1 MKQFLWEPS
10 KEKCS
15 SSKLA
20 QFFSFIEQKHDIA
33 LQENYELLWDWSIKQ
48 NKEFWPSL
56 IDFLDIQYSGNI
68 KPTVSSDHYIYNQK
82 YFTNIRISYAQNILE
97 KLNDVPIIFQNESN
111 FRVEITR
118 EEIQKKVRNLTAYL
132 KSIGITK
139 GDRIVAVAANTPD
152 TIISFLATNC
162 LGAIWS
168 SCSPDFGENAI
179 LDRFNQIDPKLLLYS
194 EIYFYGGKKINIK
207 DKIHSVFK
215 KIDTA
220 KHLIKINYPDMS
232 QEEIS
237 KTQDLNSIYNDKNF
251 NIDISYEMCNFN
263 DPMYILY
270 SSGTTGKPKCI
281 VHNTGGPLIQHMK
294 EQQLHCDLKQ
304 DDKIFYFTTC
314 GWMMWNWLVSGM
326 ASRAS
331 IVLYDGSP
339 FYPEKDSLLKIADAE
354 DLDIFGI
361 SAKYIDALRNDNIS
375 IKVKYR
381 LKQLKC
387 ILSTGSPLSD
397 DGFKYVFNNI
407 KDDVHL
413 ASISGG
419 TDIVSC
425 FVGGNPMMPVYAG
438 EIQCKCLGIDV
449 DVIDDNQIGTKE
461 KGELV
466 CKSSMPSMPI
476 GFWNDIDRVKYVE
489 SYFSQFKNI
498 WSQGDYAQIT
508 SNNGLIIYGRSDATL
523 NPGGIRIGTAEIYRI
538 VEEIK
543 EVGESIVVGQSWQN
557 DIRIVLF
564 IKLADNHVI
573 SEELKLLIC
582 SNIRKKL
589 SRRHVP
595 SHIIQV
601 SDIPKTRSGKIAELT
616 IRDIING
623 DPIKNIEALANP
635 DCLEQYENIAEIKN

>member
-1 MKQFLWEPS
+1 M
-10 KEKCS
+10 
-15 SSKLA
+15 
-20 QFFSFIEQKHDIA
+20 
-33 LQENYELLWDWSIKQ
+33 
-48 NKEFWPSL
+48 
-56 IDFLDIQYSGNI
+56 
-68 KPTVSSDHYIYNQK
+68 
-82 YFTNIRISYAQNILE
+82 
-97 KLNDVPIIFQNESN
+97 
-111 FRVEITR
+111 
-118 EEIQKKVRNLTAYL
+118 
-132 KSIGITK
+132 
-139 GDRIVAVAANTPD
+139 
-152 TIISFLATNC
+152 
-162 LGAIWS
+162 
-168 SCSPDFGENAI
+168 
-179 LDRFNQIDPKLLLYS
+179 LYS

-215 KIDTA
+215 KINTA
-220 KHLIKINYPDMS
+220 KHLIKINYPDVS

-237 KTQDLNSIYNDKNF
+237 ETQDLNSIYNDKNF

-538 VEEIK
+538 VEEIE

-582 SNIRKKL
+582 SNIREKL

>member
-10 KEKCS
+10 KEKSLS
-15 SSKLA
+15 SRLA
-20 QFFSFIEQKHDIA
+20 EFFSFIEQKYEVTF
-33 LQENYELLWDWSIKQ
+33 QSNYELLWEWSIKQ

-56 IDFLDIQYSGNI
+56 IDFLNIQYSGNI
-68 KPTVSSDHYIYNQK
+68 KPTISSDHFIYNQK
-82 YFTNIRISYAQNILE
+82 YFTNIQISYAQNILE
-97 KLNDVPIIFQNESN
+97 KLNDVPIIFQNENS
-111 FRVEITR
+111 FRVEITK
-118 EEIQKKVRNLTAYL
+118 EEIQKKVRNLVAYL

-179 LDRFNQIDPKLLLYS
+179 LDRFNQINPKLLLYS

-207 DKIHSVFK
+207 DKIETVFN

-220 KHLIKINYPDMS
+220 KYLIKLNYPDIS

-237 KTQDLNSIYNDKNF
+237 KNQDLNSIYNDKNF
-251 NIDISYEMCNFN
+251 NIDISFEMCNFN

-281 VHNTGGPLIQHMK
+281 VHNTGGPLVQHMK

-326 ASRAS
+326 ASGAS

-339 FYPEKDSLLKIADAE
+339 FYPEKDSLLKMADKE

-361 SAKYIDALRNDNIS
+361 SAKYIDALKNDSIS
-375 IKVKYR
+375 IKEKYF
-381 LKQLKC
+381 LKRLKC

-449 DVIDDNQIGTKE
+449 DVIDDNEIGTKE

-466 CKSSMPSMPI
+466 CKSSMPSMPV
-476 GFWNDIDRVKYVE
+476 GFWNDKDKVKYIE

-523 NPGGIRIGTAEIYRI
+523 NPGGIRIGTAEIYRV
-538 VEEIK
+538 VEEIY
-543 EVGESIVVGQSWQN
+543 EIEESLVVGQSWQN

-564 IKLADNHVI
+564 IKLANEQMI
-573 SEELKLLIC
+573 SENLKLLIS
-582 SNIRKKL
+582 SNIRDKL

-623 DPIKNIEALANP
+623 NPIKNIEALANP
-635 DCLEQYENIAEIKN
+635 DCLEQYENIAEIKK

>member
-15 SSKLA
+15 SSRLA
-20 QFFSFIEQKHDIA
+20 KFFSFIEQKYDVTFST
-33 LQENYELLWDWSIKQ
+33 NYELLWEWSIKQ

-56 IDFLDIQYSGNI
+56 IDFLNIQYSGNI
-68 KPTVSSDHYIYNQK
+68 KPTISSDHYIYNQK
-82 YFTNIRISYAQNILE
+82 YFTNIQISYAQNILE
-97 KLNDVPIIFQNESN
+97 KLNDIPIIFQNENN

-118 EEIQKKVRNLTAYL
+118 EEIQKKVRNLVAYL

-139 GDRIVAVAANTPD
+139 GDRVVAVAANTPD
-152 TIISFLATNC
+152 TIISFLATNY

-179 LDRFNQIDPKLLLYS
+179 LDRFNQINPKLLLYS

-207 DKIHSVFK
+207 DKIESVFN

-220 KHLIKINYPDMS
+220 KHLIKLNYPDTS

-237 KTQDLNSIYNDKNF
+237 ETQDLNSIYNNKNF
-251 NIDISYEMCNFN
+251 NLDISYELCNFN

-281 VHNTGGPLIQHMK
+281 VHNTGGPLVQHMK

-326 ASRAS
+326 ASGAS

-339 FYPEKDSLLKIADAE
+339 FYPEKDALLKMADEE

-361 SAKYIDALRNDNIS
+361 SAKYIDALRNDTIP
-375 IKVKYR
+375 IKEKYH
-381 LKQLKC
+381 LKNLKC

-397 DGFKYVFNNI
+397 DGFKYVFDNI

-449 DVIDDNQIGTKE
+449 DVIDDNEISIKE

-466 CKSSMPSMPI
+466 CKSSMPSMPV
-476 GFWNDIDRVKYVE
+476 GFWNDKNKVKYIE

-538 VEEIK
+538 VEEIN
-543 EVGESIVVGQSWQN
+543 EIEESLVVGQNWQN

-564 IKLADNHVI
+564 IKLANEQTI
-573 SEELKLLIC
+573 SKNLKLLI
-582 SNIRKKL
+582 STNIRDKL

-623 DPIKNIEALANP
+623 NPIKNIEALANP
-635 DCLEQYENIAEIKN
+635 DCLEQYENIAELKK

>member
-68 KPTVSSDHYIYNQK
+68 KPTVSSDHFIYNQK

-118 EEIQKKVRNLTAYL
+118 EEIHKKVRSLAAYL

-215 KIDTA
+215 KINTA
-220 KHLIKINYPDMS
+220 KHLIKINYPDVS

-237 KTQDLNSIYNDKNF
+237 ETQDLNSIYNDKNF

-304 DDKIFYFTTC
+304 YDKIFYFTTC

-538 VEEIK
+538 VEEIE

-582 SNIRKKL
+582 SNIREKL

>member
-1 MKQFLWEPS
+1 
-10 KEKCS
+10 
-15 SSKLA
+15 
-20 QFFSFIEQKHDIA
+20 
-33 LQENYELLWDWSIKQ
+33 
-48 NKEFWPSL
+48 
-56 IDFLDIQYSGNI
+56 
-68 KPTVSSDHYIYNQK
+68 
-82 YFTNIRISYAQNILE
+82 
-97 KLNDVPIIFQNESN
+97 
-111 FRVEITR
+111 
-118 EEIQKKVRNLTAYL
+118 
-132 KSIGITK
+132 
-139 GDRIVAVAANTPD
+139 
-152 TIISFLATNC
+152 
-162 LGAIWS
+162 
-168 SCSPDFGENAI
+168 
-179 LDRFNQIDPKLLLYS
+179 
-194 EIYFYGGKKINIK
+194 
-207 DKIHSVFK
+207 
-215 KIDTA
+215 
-220 KHLIKINYPDMS
+220 MS

-237 KTQDLNSIYNDKNF
+237 ETQDLNSIYNNKNF
-251 NIDISYEMCNFN
+251 NLDISYELCNFN

-281 VHNTGGPLIQHMK
+281 VHNTGGPLVQHMK

-326 ASRAS
+326 ASGAS

-339 FYPEKDSLLKIADAE
+339 FYPEKDALLKIADEE

-361 SAKYIDALRNDNIS
+361 SAKYIDTLRNDS
-375 IKVKYR
+375 IPIKEKYH
-381 LKQLKC
+381 LKNLKC

-397 DGFKYVFNNI
+397 DGFKYVFDNI

-449 DVIDDNQIGTKE
+449 DVIDDNEISTKE

-466 CKSSMPSMPI
+466 CKSSMPSMPV
-476 GFWNDIDRVKYVE
+476 GFWKDKNKVKYIE

-538 VEEIK
+538 VEEIN
-543 EVGESIVVGQSWQN
+543 EIEESLVVGQNWQN

-564 IKLADNHVI
+564 IKLANEQTI
-573 SEELKLLIC
+573 SKNLKLLI
-582 SNIRKKL
+582 STNIRDKL

-623 DPIKNIEALANP
+623 NPIKNIEALANP